1 MKILFYIHAVSGG
14 GGERVLATLANE
26 FVLQGMDVH
35 LATRLDEP
43 FAYNVDDAVT
53 LHDLYESCDSP
64 SRLLNSLRLRRN
76 MRRIAKTV
84 KPDVIVAF
92 MAAMGCSVIF
102 STAGLGIPVIVCEH
116 TNVLRFISHSLNI
129 KRKVLYPFASAV
141 TVLTM
146 HDYDILKKRLSH
158 VEYMPNPIRMV
169 EFPADCMSRR
179 KVVLAVGRVSQ
190 WEVKGFDNLIRC
202 WGQICHD
209 FPDWKL
215 EIAGEADEE
224 SKSYLGTLVQECNC
238 KNVEFL
244 GFRKDVEQLMISS
257 QVFCLSSRVEGLP
270 MALLEAM
277 NCGCCC
283 VSFDVVTGP
292 RDIID
297 DKVSGLIAR
306 NQDNDDLV
314 CKLSAV
320 LADEALR
327 CSLARQAQSSVEKY
341 SIEHIL
347 ERWNVL
353 LDKVAY
359 EKIV

>member
-1 MKILFYIHAVSGG
+1 MKVLFYIHAVSGG
-14 GGERVLATLANE
+14 GGERVLATLTNVFAS
-26 FVLQGMDVH
+26 QGIKVH
-35 LATRLDEP
+35 LATRLDAS
-43 FAYNVDDAVT
+43 FAYDVDDRVA
-53 LHDLYESCDSP
+53 LHDLYESCDRSFG
-64 SRLLNSLRLRRN
+64 LLNSLKFRSN
-76 MRRIAKTV
+76 IRRIAKSV
-84 KPDVIVAF
+84 KPDIIVAF

-116 TNVLRFISHSLNI
+116 TNVLRFISHSLNF
-129 KRKVLYPFASAV
+129 KRRVLYPFASAV

-146 HDYDILKKRLSH
+146 HDHDLLRQRLGN
-158 VEYMPNPIRMV
+158 VEYMPNPIRLL
-169 EFPADCMSRR
+169 EPSNDLMSRR

-190 WEVKGFDNLIRC
+190 WKVKGFDNLIRC
-202 WGQICHD
+202 WGKLCYD

-215 EIAGEADEE
+215 EIAGDADDD
-224 SKSYLGTLVQECNC
+224 SKAYLGSLAQECNC
-238 KNVEFL
+238 INYEFL
-244 GFRKDVEQLMISS
+244 GFRKDVEQLMLSS

-297 DKVSGLIAR
+297 DNVSGIIAV
-306 NQDNDDLV
+306 NQDNDDLTQ
-314 CKLSAV
+314 KLRTV
-320 LADEALR
+320 LADETMR
-327 CSLARQAQSSVEKY
+327 CSLASKAQSSVRKY

-353 LDKVAY
+353 LDKVTA
-359 EKIV
+359 K